1 MKTAL
6 TLLFAILLQSAF
18 SQTIISHPELD
29 KFVGTWQCANG
40 STTFII
46 KLKKVAY
53 NFRINNTTEDILMG
67 THSYTVG
74 GVVVDD
80 TNSLFPTVGPN
91 QKGSL
96 FLYTRPYRNDLNEVH
111 GILKDAPK
119 HSAATVKINFLGG
132 TPNQM
137 TFEIE
142 SLPDM
147 IDMSTQ
153 YGTTF
158 PTGVITFTKQ

>member
-6 TLLFAILLQSAF
+6 TLLFAILLQSTF

-29 KFVGTWQCANG
+29 KFVGTWQYING
-40 STTFII
+40 NTTFII
-46 KLKKVAY
+46 KLKKVSY
-53 NFRINNTTEDILMG
+53 YFRSDNTTEEILMG
-67 THSYTVG
+67 THSYTENG
-74 GVVVDD
+74 ILLDD
-80 TNSLFPTVGPN
+80 NNSLFPNVGQN

-111 GILKDAPK
+111 GGLKDLPK
-119 HSAATVKINFLGG
+119 HTSATIRLNFMGG

-142 SLPDM
+142 SLPDVIM
-147 IDMSTQ
+147 APTQ

-158 PTGVITFTKQ
+158 PTGIITFTKQ